1 MYEKAD
7 AVIRE
12 MNRKNLR
19 SFGRLKQLR
28 FDELNI
34 LTAVTRIYDDSI
46 KLAKKRYYQ
55 VALDAYIAAQML
67 SGRSKRKAEL
77 EAEDAITKDWVLDML
92 EDYDVVTLYQFLPEA
107 DRKKQRLV
115 EALIAS
121 HKRNAEVDKALR
133 YWTLQLSQYAI
144 KSVDEATL
152 QAYKDAGVQY
162 VKWNTQE
169 DERVCGVC
177 NPRDERIYPIEKAPP
192 KAHYSCRCYYT
203 PVMKRG

>member
-7 AVIRE
+7 AAIRE

-34 LTAVTRIYDDSI
+34 LTAVTRVYDDSI

-55 VALDAYIAAQML
+55 IAFNAYIAAQVL
-67 SGRSKRKAEL
+67 SGRSKNEAEE
-77 EAEDAITKDWVLDML
+77 EAEDTITEDWVLDML
-92 EDYDVVTLYQFLPEA
+92 EDYDEVTLYQFLPEA
-107 DRKKQRLV
+107 QRKKQRLV

-133 YWTLQLSQYAI
+133 YWTLQVSQYAI

-152 QAYKDAGVQY
+152 KAYKDAGVKY
-162 VKWNTQE
+162 VMWNTEE
-169 DERVCGVC
+169 DERVCPVC
-177 NPRDERIYPIEKAPP
+177 RPLDGKVFPINKAP
-192 KAHYSCRCYYT
+192 KKQHYSCRCYLS
-203 PVMKRG
+203 PVIK